1 MKKMN
6 NYINTLHKNS
16 EGFITVAKMKK
27 HWQQY
32 YFEGINDLSINLN
45 DKDVY
50 ISQNTFNNRSRRL
63 THLKELKALYID
75 IDCYK
80 VNLSKEAVKYF
91 MENDLYGQIP
101 VPNML
106 VDSGRG
112 LYYII
117 FLENTVAEDLPKWQ
131 LIEKYLYEKLK
142 DLGAD
147 NKALDATRVLRV
159 VGSTNS
165 KNNELV
171 KVIDTYDYQYTLDE
185 IIENY
190 IPEVIEDRKEKQ
202 KPLGERKK
210 GRKKKFVSLFNL
222 YNLYY
227 TRFKD
232 IKKLVEIRN
241 YEMTGYRE
249 ITLFLIRYFL
259 NVYHGDD
266 DLVMEEVIEINNS
279 FTEPLEIN
287 EVFNATRSGAIGAT
301 ESVYKYSNDKLIK
314 LLDITPSEQKEMATI
329 IGKSEKYYRNN
340 KNRRE
345 QRRNEEGLTNK
356 EAERIKNEK
365 DILELKRKKYTL
377 KQISKELNLSIS
389 YVKKISMKMSQ

>member
-1 MKKMN
+1 MN

-50 ISQNTFNNRSRRL
+50 ISQNTFNNRSRKL
-63 THLKELKALYID
+63 IHLKELKALYID

-80 VNLSKEAVKYF
+80 VNLSKEATKYF
-91 MENDLYGQIP
+91 LENDLYGQIP

-106 VDSGRG
+106 IDSGRG

-190 IPEVIEDRKEKQ
+190 IPEVNEDRKEKQ
-202 KPLGERKK
+202 KPEGVRKK

-340 KNRRE
+340 KNRRDN
-345 QRRNEEGLTNK
+345 RRDENGLTQRESSKLN
-356 EAERIKNEK
+356 NENE
-365 DILELKRKKYTL
+365 ILELKRKKYTL
-377 KQISKELNLSIS
+377 KQISKKLNLSID
-389 YVKKISMKMSQ
+389 YVKKVSRKANR

>member
-1 MKKMN
+1 MN

-32 YFEGINDLSINLN
+32 YFEGIDDLSINLN

-63 THLKELKALYID
+63 IHLKELKALYID

-80 VNLSKEAVKYF
+80 VNLSKEATKYF
-91 MENDLYGQIP
+91 LENDLYGQIP

-106 VDSGRG
+106 IDSGRG

-117 FLENTVAEDLPKWQ
+117 FLENTKVEDLPKWQ
-131 LIEKYLYEKLK
+131 LVERYLYEKLK
-142 DLGAD
+142 NLGAD

-190 IPEVIEDRKEKQ
+190 IPEVNEDRKEKQ
-202 KPLGERKK
+202 NPKGVRKK

-340 KNRRE
+340 KNRRDN
-345 QRRNEEGLTNK
+345 RRDENGLTQRESSKLN
-356 EAERIKNEK
+356 NENE
-365 DILELKRKKYTL
+365 ILELKRKKYTL
-377 KQISKELNLSIS
+377 KQISKKLNLSID
-389 YVKKISMKMSQ
+389 YVKKVSRKGNQ

>member
-1 MKKMN
+1 MN
-6 NYINTLHKNS
+6 NYINTLHKDS
-16 EGFITVAKMKK
+16 EGYITVAKMGNR
-27 HWQQY
+27 WQQY
-32 YFEGINDLSINLN
+32 YFEGINDLSINLKG
-45 DKDVY
+45 KDVY
-50 ISQNTFNNRSRRL
+50 ISQNTFNNKSRRL
-63 THLKELKALYID
+63 IHLKELKALYID

-80 VNLSKEAVKYF
+80 MNLSKEAVKYF

-106 VDSGRG
+106 IDSGRG

-117 FLENTVAEDLPKWQ
+117 FLENTMAEELPKWQ
-131 LIEKYLYEKLK
+131 LVEKYLYEKLK

-159 VGSTNS
+159 TGTVNS
-165 KNNELV
+165 KNNSIV

-190 IPEVIEDRKEKQ
+190 IPEIIEDRKEKQ
-202 KPLGERKK
+202 KPKGVRKK
-210 GRKKKFVSLFNL
+210 GRKKKFVSLFTL
-222 YNLYY
+222 YKLYY

-241 YEMTGYRE
+241 YEMNGYRE
-249 ITLFLIRYFL
+249 VTLFLLRYFM

-266 DLVMEEVIEINNS
+266 DLVMEEILEINNS
-279 FTEPLEIN
+279 FTEPLEKD
-287 EVFNATRSGAIGAT
+287 EVFKATLSGATRAT
-301 ESVYKYSNDKLIK
+301 ENVYKYSNDKLIK
-314 LLDITPSEQKEMATI
+314 LLDITPSEQKQMATI
-329 IGKSEKYYRNN
+329 ISKSEKYYRNN
-340 KNRRE
+340 KSRRDN
-345 QRRNEEGLTNK
+345 RRNEEGLTNK

>member
-1 MKKMN
+1 MN
-6 NYINTLHKNS
+6 SYVNTLHKDS
-16 EGFITVAKMKK
+16 EGYITVAKMGSR
-27 HWQQY
+27 WQQY
-32 YFEGINDLSINLN
+32 YFEGINDLSINLKG
-45 DKDVY
+45 KDVY
-50 ISQNTFNNRSRRL
+50 ISQNTFNNKSRRL
-63 THLKELKALYID
+63 IHLKELKALYID

-80 VNLSKEAVKYF
+80 VNLSKDAVKYF
-91 MENDLYGQIP
+91 LENDLYGQIP
-101 VPNML
+101 IPNML
-106 VDSGRG
+106 IDSGRG

-117 FLENTVAEDLPKWQ
+117 FLENTGAEELPKWQ
-131 LIEKYLYEKLK
+131 LVERYLYEKLK

-159 VGSTNS
+159 TGTVNS

-171 KVIDTYDYQYTLDE
+171 KVIDTYDYQYTLNE

-190 IPEVIEDRKEKQ
+190 IPEIIEDRKEKQ

-249 ITLFLIRYFL
+249 VTLFLVRYFL
-259 NVYHGDD
+259 NIYHGDD

-279 FTEPLEIN
+279 FTEPLEKD
-287 EVFNATRSGAIGAT
+287 EVFKATLSGATRAT
-301 ESVYKYSNDKLIK
+301 ENVYKYSNDKLIK

-340 KNRRE
+340 KNRRDN
-345 QRRNEEGLTNK
+345 RRDENGLTQRESSKLN
-356 EAERIKNEK
+356 NENE
-365 DILELKRKKYTL
+365 ILELKRKKYTL
-377 KQISKELNLSIS
+377 KQISEKLNLSID
-389 YVKKISMKMSQ
+389 YVKKVSKRANQ

>member
-1 MKKMN
+1 MN
-6 NYINTLHKNS
+6 NYINTLHKDS
-16 EGFITVAKMKK
+16 EGYITVAKMGNR
-27 HWQQY
+27 WQQY
-32 YFEGINDLSINLN
+32 YFEGINDLSINLKG
-45 DKDVY
+45 KDVY
-50 ISQNTFNNRSRRL
+50 ISQNTFNNKSRRL
-63 THLKELKALYID
+63 IHLKELKALYID

-80 VNLSKEAVKYF
+80 MNLSKEAVKYF

-106 VDSGRG
+106 IDSGRG

-117 FLENTVAEDLPKWQ
+117 FLENTMAEELPKWQ
-131 LIEKYLYEKLK
+131 LVEKYLYEKLK

-159 VGSTNS
+159 TGTVNS
-165 KNNELV
+165 KNNSIV

-190 IPEVIEDRKEKQ
+190 IPEVNEDRKEKQ
-202 KPLGERKK
+202 KPKGVRKK

-227 TRFKD
+227 TRFMD

-266 DLVMEEVIEINNS
+266 DLVMEEVLEINNS
-279 FTEPLEIN
+279 FTEPLEKD
-287 EVFNATRSGAIGAT
+287 EVFKATLSGATRAT
-301 ESVYKYSNDKLIK
+301 ENVYKYSNDKLIK
-314 LLDITPSEQKEMATI
+314 LLDITPLEQKEMATI
-329 IGKSEKYYRNN
+329 ISKSEKYYRNN

>member
-1 MKKMN
+1 MN
-6 NYINTLHKNS
+6 NYINTLHKDS
-16 EGFITVAKMKK
+16 EGYITVAKMGNR
-27 HWQQY
+27 WQQY
-32 YFEGINDLSINLN
+32 YFEGINDLSINLKG
-45 DKDVY
+45 KDVY
-50 ISQNTFNNRSRRL
+50 ISQNTFNNKSRRL
-63 THLKELKALYID
+63 IHLKELKALYID

-80 VNLSKEAVKYF
+80 MNLSKEAVKYF

-106 VDSGRG
+106 IDSGRG

-117 FLENTVAEDLPKWQ
+117 FLENTMAEELPKWQ
-131 LIEKYLYEKLK
+131 LVEKYLYEKLK

-159 VGSTNS
+159 TGTVNS
-165 KNNELV
+165 KNNSIV

-190 IPEVIEDRKEKQ
+190 IPEIIEDRKEKQ
-202 KPLGERKK
+202 KPKGVRKK
-210 GRKKKFVSLFNL
+210 GRKKKFVSLFTL

-241 YEMTGYRE
+241 FNMTGYRE
-249 ITLFLIRYFL
+249 VTLFLIRYFL

-266 DLVMEEVIEINNS
+266 DLVMEEVLEINNS
-279 FTEPLEIN
+279 FTEPLEKD
-287 EVFNATRSGAIGAT
+287 EVFKATLSGATRAT
-301 ESVYKYSNDKLIK
+301 ENVYKYSNDKLIK
-314 LLDITPSEQKEMATI
+314 LLDITPLEQKEMATI
-329 IGKSEKYYRNN
+329 ISKSEKYYRNN

-345 QRRNEEGLTNK
+345 QRRNKEGLTK
-356 EAERIKNEK
+356 READKLKNEER
-365 DILELKRKKYTL
+365 ILELKRKKYTL
-377 KQISKELNLSIS
+377 KQISEKLNLSID
-389 YVKKISMKMSQ
+389 YVKKVSKRANQ

>member
-1 MKKMN
+1 MN
-6 NYINTLHKNS
+6 NYINTLHKDS
-16 EGFITVAKMKK
+16 EGYITVAKMGNR
-27 HWQQY
+27 WQQY
-32 YFEGINDLSINLN
+32 YFEGINDLSINLKG
-45 DKDVY
+45 KDVY
-50 ISQNTFNNRSRRL
+50 ISQNTFNNKSRRL
-63 THLKELKALYID
+63 IHLKELKALYID

-80 VNLSKEAVKYF
+80 MNLSKEAVKYF

-106 VDSGRG
+106 IDSGRG

-117 FLENTVAEDLPKWQ
+117 FLENTMAEELPKWQ
-131 LIEKYLYEKLK
+131 LVEKYLYEKLK

-159 VGSTNS
+159 TGTVNS
-165 KNNELV
+165 KNNSIV

-190 IPEVIEDRKEKQ
+190 IPEVNEDRKEKQ
-202 KPLGERKK
+202 KPKGVRKK

-227 TRFKD
+227 TRFMD

-266 DLVMEEVIEINNS
+266 DLVMEEVLEINNS
-279 FTEPLEIN
+279 FTEPLEKD
-287 EVFNATRSGAIGAT
+287 EVFKATLSGATRAT
-301 ESVYKYSNDKLIK
+301 ENVYKYSNDKLIK
-314 LLDITPSEQKEMATI
+314 LLDITPLEQKEMATI
-329 IGKSEKYYRNN
+329 ISKTEKYYRNN

>member
-1 MKKMN
+1 MN
-6 NYINTLHKNS
+6 NYINTLHKDS

-80 VNLSKEAVKYF
+80 VNLSKEATKYF
-91 MENDLYGQIP
+91 LENDLYGQIP

-106 VDSGRG
+106 IDSGRG

-117 FLENTVAEDLPKWQ
+117 FLENTKVEDLPKWQ
-131 LIEKYLYEKLK
+131 LVERYLYEKLK
-142 DLGAD
+142 NLGAD

-190 IPEVIEDRKEKQ
+190 IPEVNEDRKEKQ
-202 KPLGERKK
+202 KPKGVRKK

-287 EVFNATRSGAIGAT
+287 EVFNATRSGVIGAT
-301 ESVYKYSNDKLIK
+301 ERVYKYSNDKLIK

-329 IGKSEKYYRNN
+329 ISKSEKYYRNN

-356 EAERIKNEK
+356 EADRIKNEK

>member
-1 MKKMN
+1 MN
-6 NYINTLHKNS
+6 NYINTLHKDS
-16 EGFITVAKMKK
+16 EGYITVAKMGNR
-27 HWQQY
+27 WQQY
-32 YFEGINDLSINLN
+32 YFEGINDLSINLKG
-45 DKDVY
+45 KDVY
-50 ISQNTFNNRSRRL
+50 ISQNTFNNKSRRL
-63 THLKELKALYID
+63 IHLKELKALYID

-80 VNLSKEAVKYF
+80 MNLSKEAVKYF

-106 VDSGRG
+106 IDSGRG

-117 FLENTVAEDLPKWQ
+117 FLENTMAEELPKWQ
-131 LIEKYLYEKLK
+131 LVEKYLYEKLK

-159 VGSTNS
+159 TGTVNS
-165 KNNELV
+165 KNNSIV

-190 IPEVIEDRKEKQ
+190 IPEIIEDRKEKQ
-202 KPLGERKK
+202 KPKGVRKK
-210 GRKKKFVSLFNL
+210 GRKKKFVSLFTL
-222 YNLYY
+222 YKLYY

-249 ITLFLIRYFL
+249 VTLFLLRYFM

-266 DLVMEEVIEINNS
+266 DLVMEEILEINNS
-279 FTEPLEIN
+279 FTEPLEKD
-287 EVFNATRSGAIGAT
+287 EVFKATLSGATRAT
-301 ESVYKYSNDKLIK
+301 ENVYKYSNDKLIK
-314 LLDITPSEQKEMATI
+314 LLDITPLEQKQMATI
-329 IGKSEKYYRNN
+329 ISKSEKYYRNN

>member
-1 MKKMN
+1 MN

-106 VDSGRG
+106 IDSGRG

-117 FLENTVAEDLPKWQ
+117 FLENTKVEDLPKWQ
-131 LIEKYLYEKLK
+131 LVERYLYEKLK
-142 DLGAD
+142 KLGAD

-190 IPEVIEDRKEKQ
+190 IPEVNEDRKEKQ
-202 KPLGERKK
+202 KPKGVRKK

-287 EVFNATRSGAIGAT
+287 EVFNATRSGVIGAT

-340 KNRRE
+340 KNRRDN
-345 QRRNEEGLTNK
+345 RRDENGLTQRESSKLN
-356 EAERIKNEK
+356 NENE
-365 DILELKRKKYTL
+365 ILELKRKKYTL
-377 KQISKELNLSIS
+377 KQISEKLNLSID
-389 YVKKISMKMSQ
+389 YVKKVSRKTNL

>member
-1 MKKMN
+1 MN
-6 NYINTLHKNS
+6 NYINTLHKDS
-16 EGFITVAKMKK
+16 EGYITVAKMGNR
-27 HWQQY
+27 WQQY
-32 YFEGINDLSINLN
+32 YFEGINDLSINLKG
-45 DKDVY
+45 KDVY
-50 ISQNTFNNRSRRL
+50 ISQNTFNNKSRRL
-63 THLKELKALYID
+63 IHLKELKALYID

-80 VNLSKEAVKYF
+80 MNLSKEAVKYF

-106 VDSGRG
+106 IDSGRG

-117 FLENTVAEDLPKWQ
+117 FLENTMAEELPKWQ
-131 LIEKYLYEKLK
+131 LVEKYLYEKLK

-159 VGSTNS
+159 TGTVNS
-165 KNNELV
+165 KNNSIV

-190 IPEVIEDRKEKQ
+190 IPEIVEDRKEKQ
-202 KPLGERKK
+202 KPKGVRKK
-210 GRKKKFVSLFNL
+210 GRKKKFVSLFTL
-222 YNLYY
+222 YKLYY

-249 ITLFLIRYFL
+249 VTLFLLRYFM

-266 DLVMEEVIEINNS
+266 DLVMEEILEINNS
-279 FTEPLEIN
+279 FTEPLEKD
-287 EVFNATRSGAIGAT
+287 EVFKATISGATRAT
-301 ESVYKYSNDKLIK
+301 ENVYKYSNDKLIK
-314 LLDITPSEQKEMATI
+314 LLDITPSEQKQMATI
-329 IGKSEKYYRNN
+329 ISKTEKYYRNN
-340 KNRRE
+340 KSRRDN
-345 QRRNEEGLTNK
+345 RRNEEGLTNK

>member
-1 MKKMN
+1 MN

-340 KNRRE
+340 KNRRDN
-345 QRRNEEGLTNK
+345 RRDENGLTQRESSKLN
-356 EAERIKNEK
+356 NENE
-365 DILELKRKKYTL
+365 ILELKRKKYTL
-377 KQISKELNLSIS
+377 KQISKKLNLSID
-389 YVKKISMKMSQ
+389 YVKKVSRKANR

>member
-1 MKKMN
+1 MN
-6 NYINTLHKNS
+6 NDINTLHKNS

-80 VNLSKEAVKYF
+80 VNLSKEATKYF
-91 MENDLYGQIP
+91 LENDLYGQIP

-106 VDSGRG
+106 IDSGRG

-202 KPLGERKK
+202 NPKGVRKK

-301 ESVYKYSNDKLIK
+301 ERVYKYSNDKLIK
-314 LLDITPSEQKEMATI
+314 LLNITPSEQKEMATI

-356 EAERIKNEK
+356 EADKLKNEER
-365 DILELKRKKYTL
+365 ILELKRKKYTL

>member
-1 MKKMN
+1 MN

-340 KNRRE
+340 KNRRDN
-345 QRRNEEGLTNK
+345 RRDENGLTQRESSKLN
-356 EAERIKNEK
+356 NENE
-365 DILELKRKKYTL
+365 ILELKRKKYTL
-377 KQISKELNLSIS
+377 KQISEKLNLSID
-389 YVKKISMKMSQ
+389 YVKKVSKKTNR

>member
-1 MKKMN
+1 MN

-190 IPEVIEDRKEKQ
+190 IPEVNEDRKEKQ
-202 KPLGERKK
+202 NPKGVRKK

-287 EVFNATRSGAIGAT
+287 EVFNATRSGVIGAT

-340 KNRRE
+340 KNRRDN
-345 QRRNEEGLTNK
+345 RRDENGLTQRESSKLN
-356 EAERIKNEK
+356 NENE
-365 DILELKRKKYTL
+365 ILELKRKKYTL
-377 KQISKELNLSIS
+377 KQISEKLNLSID
-389 YVKKISMKMSQ
+389 YVKKVSRKANR

>member
-1 MKKMN
+1 MN
-6 NYINTLHKNS
+6 NYINTLHKDS
-16 EGFITVAKMKK
+16 EGYITVAKMGNR
-27 HWQQY
+27 WQQY
-32 YFEGINDLSINLN
+32 YFEGINDLSINLKG
-45 DKDVY
+45 KDVY
-50 ISQNTFNNRSRRL
+50 ISQNTFNNKSRRL
-63 THLKELKALYID
+63 IHLKELKALYID

-80 VNLSKEAVKYF
+80 MNLSKEAVKYF

-106 VDSGRG
+106 IDSGRG

-117 FLENTVAEDLPKWQ
+117 FLENTMAEELPKWQ
-131 LIEKYLYEKLK
+131 LVEKYLYEKLK

-159 VGSTNS
+159 TGTVNS
-165 KNNELV
+165 KNNSIV

-190 IPEVIEDRKEKQ
+190 IPEIIEDRKEKQ
-202 KPLGERKK
+202 KPKGVRKK
-210 GRKKKFVSLFNL
+210 GRKKKFVSLFTL

-241 YEMTGYRE
+241 FNMTGYRE
-249 ITLFLIRYFL
+249 VTLFLIRYFL

-266 DLVMEEVIEINNS
+266 DLVMEEVLEINNS
-279 FTEPLEIN
+279 FTEPLEKD
-287 EVFNATRSGAIGAT
+287 EVFKATLSGATRAT
-301 ESVYKYSNDKLIK
+301 ENVYKYSNDKLIK
-314 LLDITPSEQKEMATI
+314 LLDITPLEQKEMATI
-329 IGKSEKYYRNN
+329 ISKTEKYYRNN
-340 KNRRE
+340 KNRRDN
-345 QRRNEEGLTNK
+345 RRNEEGLTNK

>member
-1 MKKMN
+1 MN
-6 NYINTLHKNS
+6 NYINTLHKDS
-16 EGFITVAKMKK
+16 EGYITVAKMGNR
-27 HWQQY
+27 WQQY
-32 YFEGINDLSINLN
+32 YFEGINDLSINLKG
-45 DKDVY
+45 KDVY
-50 ISQNTFNNRSRRL
+50 ISQNTFNNKSRRL
-63 THLKELKALYID
+63 IHLKELKALYID

-80 VNLSKEAVKYF
+80 MNLSKEAVKYF

-106 VDSGRG
+106 IDSGRG

-117 FLENTVAEDLPKWQ
+117 FLENTMAEELPKWQ
-131 LIEKYLYEKLK
+131 LVEKYLYEKLK

-159 VGSTNS
+159 TGTVNS
-165 KNNELV
+165 KNNSIV

-190 IPEVIEDRKEKQ
+190 IPEIVEDRKEKQ
-202 KPLGERKK
+202 KPKGVRKK
-210 GRKKKFVSLFNL
+210 GRKKKFVSLFTL

-227 TRFKD
+227 TRFMD

-266 DLVMEEVIEINNS
+266 DLVMEEVLEINNS
-279 FTEPLEIN
+279 FTEPLEKD
-287 EVFNATRSGAIGAT
+287 EVFKATLSGATRAT
-301 ESVYKYSNDKLIK
+301 ENVYKYSNDKLIK
-314 LLDITPSEQKEMATI
+314 LLDITPLEQKEMATI
-329 IGKSEKYYRNN
+329 ISKTEKYYRNN
-340 KNRRE
+340 KNRRNN
-345 QRRNEEGLTNK
+345 RRNEEGLTNK

>member
-1 MKKMN
+1 MN

-165 KNNELV
+165 KNNSIV

-202 KPLGERKK
+202 KPKGIRKK

-279 FTEPLEIN
+279 FTEPLKIN

-329 IGKSEKYYRNN
+329 ISKSEKYYRNN

-356 EAERIKNEK
+356 EADKLKNEER
-365 DILELKRKKYTL
+365 ILELKRKKYTL

>member
-1 MKKMN
+1 MN
-6 NYINTLHKNS
+6 NYINTLHKDS
-16 EGFITVAKMKK
+16 EGYITVAKMGNR
-27 HWQQY
+27 WQQY
-32 YFEGINDLSINLN
+32 YFEGINDLSINLKG
-45 DKDVY
+45 KDVY
-50 ISQNTFNNRSRRL
+50 ISQNTFNNKSRRL
-63 THLKELKALYID
+63 IHLKELKALYID

-80 VNLSKEAVKYF
+80 MNLSKEAVKYF

-106 VDSGRG
+106 IDSGRG

-117 FLENTVAEDLPKWQ
+117 FLENTMAEELPKWQ
-131 LIEKYLYEKLK
+131 LVEKYLYEKLK

-159 VGSTNS
+159 TGTVNS
-165 KNNELV
+165 KNNSIV

-190 IPEVIEDRKEKQ
+190 IPEVNEDRKEKQ
-202 KPLGERKK
+202 KPKGVRKK

-266 DLVMEEVIEINNS
+266 DLVMEEVLEINNS
-279 FTEPLEIN
+279 FTEPLEKD
-287 EVFNATRSGAIGAT
+287 EVFKATISGATRAT
-301 ESVYKYSNDKLIK
+301 ENVYKYSNDKLIK
-314 LLDITPSEQKEMATI
+314 LLDITPLEQKEMATI
-329 IGKSEKYYRNN
+329 ISKSEKYYRNN

>member
-1 MKKMN
+1 MN

-340 KNRRE
+340 KNRRDN
-345 QRRNEEGLTNK
+345 RRDENGLTQRESSKLN
-356 EAERIKNEK
+356 NENE
-365 DILELKRKKYTL
+365 ILELKRKKYTL
-377 KQISKELNLSIS
+377 KQISKKLNLSID
-389 YVKKISMKMSQ
+389 YVKKVSRKGNQ

>member
-1 MKKMN
+1 MN
-6 NYINTLHKNS
+6 NYINTLHKDS
-16 EGFITVAKMKK
+16 EGYITVAKMGNR
-27 HWQQY
+27 WQQY
-32 YFEGINDLSINLN
+32 YFEGINDLSINLKG
-45 DKDVY
+45 KDVY
-50 ISQNTFNNRSRRL
+50 ISQNTFNNKSRRL
-63 THLKELKALYID
+63 IHLKELKALYID

-80 VNLSKEAVKYF
+80 MNLSKEAVKYF

-106 VDSGRG
+106 IDSGRG

-117 FLENTVAEDLPKWQ
+117 FLENTMAEELPKWQ
-131 LIEKYLYEKLK
+131 LVEKYLYEKLK

-159 VGSTNS
+159 TGTVNS
-165 KNNELV
+165 KNNSIV

-190 IPEVIEDRKEKQ
+190 IPEVNEDRKEKQ
-202 KPLGERKK
+202 KPKGVRKK

-227 TRFKD
+227 TRFMD

-266 DLVMEEVIEINNS
+266 DLVMEEVLEINNS
-279 FTEPLEIN
+279 FTEPLEKD
-287 EVFNATRSGAIGAT
+287 EVFKATISGATRAT
-301 ESVYKYSNDKLIK
+301 KNVYKYSNDKLIK
-314 LLDITPSEQKEMATI
+314 LLDITPLEQKEMATI
-329 IGKSEKYYRNN
+329 ISKTEKYYRNN
-340 KNRRE
+340 KNRRNN
-345 QRRNEEGLTNK
+345 RRNEEGLTNK

>member
-1 MKKMN
+1 MN

-32 YFEGINDLSINLN
+32 YFEGINDLSINLKG
-45 DKDVY
+45 KDVY

-80 VNLSKEAVKYF
+80 VNLSKEATKYF
-91 MENDLYGQIP
+91 LENDLYGQIP

-106 VDSGRG
+106 IDSGRG

-202 KPLGERKK
+202 NPKGVRKK

-356 EAERIKNEK
+356 EADKLKNEER
-365 DILELKRKKYTL
+365 ILELKRKKYTL

>member
-1 MKKMN
+1 MN

-32 YFEGINDLSINLN
+32 YFEGIDDLSINLN

-63 THLKELKALYID
+63 IHLKELKALYID

-80 VNLSKEAVKYF
+80 VNLSKEATKYF
-91 MENDLYGQIP
+91 LENDLYGQIP

-106 VDSGRG
+106 IDSGRG

-117 FLENTVAEDLPKWQ
+117 FLENTKVEDLPKWQ
-131 LIEKYLYEKLK
+131 LVERYLYEKLK
-142 DLGAD
+142 NLGAD

-190 IPEVIEDRKEKQ
+190 IPEVNEDRKEKQ
-202 KPLGERKK
+202 KPKGVKKK

-356 EAERIKNEK
+356 EADKLKNEER
-365 DILELKRKKYTL
+365 ILELKRKKYTL

>member
-1 MKKMN
+1 MN
-6 NYINTLHKNS
+6 NYINTLHKDS
-16 EGFITVAKMKK
+16 EGYITVAKMGS

-32 YFEGINDLSINLN
+32 YFEGINDLSINLKG
-45 DKDVY
+45 KDVY
-50 ISQNTFNNRSRRL
+50 ISQNTFNNKSRRL
-63 THLKELKALYID
+63 IHLKELKALYID

-80 VNLSKEAVKYF
+80 MNLSKEAVKYF

-106 VDSGRG
+106 IDSGRG

-117 FLENTVAEDLPKWQ
+117 FLENTMAEELPKWQ
-131 LIEKYLYEKLK
+131 LVEKYLYEKLK

-159 VGSTNS
+159 TGTVNS
-165 KNNELV
+165 KNNSIV

-190 IPEVIEDRKEKQ
+190 IPEIVKDRKEKQ
-202 KPLGERKK
+202 KPKGVRKK

-340 KNRRE
+340 KNRRDN
-345 QRRNEEGLTNK
+345 RRDENGLTQRESSKLN
-356 EAERIKNEK
+356 NENE
-365 DILELKRKKYTL
+365 ILELKRKKYTL
-377 KQISKELNLSIS
+377 KQISEKLNLSID
-389 YVKKISMKMSQ
+389 YVKKVSRKANR

>member
-1 MKKMN
+1 MN

-202 KPLGERKK
+202 KPKGIRKK

-287 EVFNATRSGAIGAT
+287 EVFNATRSGVIGAT

-340 KNRRE
+340 KNRRDN
-345 QRRNEEGLTNK
+345 RRDENGLTQRESSKLN
-356 EAERIKNEK
+356 NENE
-365 DILELKRKKYTL
+365 ILELKRKKYTL
-377 KQISKELNLSIS
+377 KQISEKLNLSID
-389 YVKKISMKMSQ
+389 YVKKVSRKANR

>member
-1 MKKMN
+1 MN

-32 YFEGINDLSINLN
+32 YFEGIDDLSINLN

-106 VDSGRG
+106 IDSGRG

-117 FLENTVAEDLPKWQ
+117 FLENTKVEDLPKWQ
-131 LIEKYLYEKLK
+131 LVERYLYEKLK
-142 DLGAD
+142 NLGAD

-171 KVIDTYDYQYTLDE
+171 KVIDAYDYQYTLDE

-190 IPEVIEDRKEKQ
+190 IPEVNEDRKEKQ
-202 KPLGERKK
+202 KPKGVRKK

-266 DLVMEEVIEINNS
+266 DLVMEEVLEINNS

-301 ESVYKYSNDKLIK
+301 ERVYKYSNDKLIK
-314 LLDITPSEQKEMATI
+314 LLNITPSEQKEMATI

-356 EAERIKNEK
+356 EADKLKNEER
-365 DILELKRKKYTL
+365 ILELKRKKYTL

>member
-1 MKKMN
+1 MN
-6 NYINTLHKNS
+6 NYINTLHKDS
-16 EGFITVAKMKK
+16 EGYITVAKMGNR
-27 HWQQY
+27 WQQY
-32 YFEGINDLSINLN
+32 YFEGINDLSINLKG
-45 DKDVY
+45 KDVY
-50 ISQNTFNNRSRRL
+50 ISQNTFNNKSRRL
-63 THLKELKALYID
+63 IHLKELKALYID

-80 VNLSKEAVKYF
+80 MNLSKEAVKYF

-106 VDSGRG
+106 IDSGRG

-117 FLENTVAEDLPKWQ
+117 FLENTMAEELPKWQ
-131 LIEKYLYEKLK
+131 LVEKYLYEKLK

-159 VGSTNS
+159 TGTVNS
-165 KNNELV
+165 KNNSIV

-190 IPEVIEDRKEKQ
+190 IPEVNEDRKEKQ
-202 KPLGERKK
+202 KPKGVRKK

-227 TRFKD
+227 TRFMD

-249 ITLFLIRYFL
+249 VTLFLLRYFM
-259 NVYHGDD
+259 NVYHNCDD
-266 DLVMEEVIEINNS
+266 DLVMEEILEINNS
-279 FTEPLEIN
+279 FTEPLEKD
-287 EVFNATRSGAIGAT
+287 EVFKATLSGATRAT
-301 ESVYKYSNDKLIK
+301 ENVYKYSNDKLIK
-314 LLDITPSEQKEMATI
+314 LLDITPLEQKQMATI
-329 IGKSEKYYRNN
+329 ISKSEKYYRNN

-345 QRRNEEGLTNK
+345 QRRNKEGLTK
-356 EAERIKNEK
+356 READKLKNEER
-365 DILELKRKKYTL
+365 ILELKRKKYTL
-377 KQISKELNLSIS
+377 KQISEKLNLSID
-389 YVKKISMKMSQ
+389 YVKKISKKRSQ

>member
-1 MKKMN
+1 MN
-6 NYINTLHKNS
+6 NYINTLHKDS
-16 EGFITVAKMKK
+16 EGYITVAKMGNR
-27 HWQQY
+27 WQQY
-32 YFEGINDLSINLN
+32 YFEGINDLTINLKG
-45 DKDVY
+45 KDVY
-50 ISQNTFNNRSRRL
+50 ISQNTFNNKSRRL
-63 THLKELKALYID
+63 IHLKELKALYID

-80 VNLSKEAVKYF
+80 MNLSKEAVKYF

-106 VDSGRG
+106 IDSGRG

-117 FLENTVAEDLPKWQ
+117 FLENTMAEELPKWQ
-131 LIEKYLYEKLK
+131 LVEKYLYEKLK

-159 VGSTNS
+159 TGTVNS
-165 KNNELV
+165 KNNSIV

-190 IPEVIEDRKEKQ
+190 IPEIIEDRKEKQ
-202 KPLGERKK
+202 KPKGVRKK
-210 GRKKKFVSLFNL
+210 GRKKKFVSLFTL
-222 YNLYY
+222 YKLYY

-249 ITLFLIRYFL
+249 VTLFLLRYFM

-266 DLVMEEVIEINNS
+266 DLVMEEILEINNS
-279 FTEPLEIN
+279 FTEPLEKD
-287 EVFNATRSGAIGAT
+287 EVFKATLSGATRAT
-301 ESVYKYSNDKLIK
+301 ENVYKYSNDKLIK
-314 LLDITPSEQKEMATI
+314 LLDITPLEQKQMATI
-329 IGKSEKYYRNN
+329 ISKTEKYYRNN
-340 KNRRE
+340 KNRRNN
-345 QRRNEEGLTNK
+345 RRNEEGLTNK

>member
-1 MKKMN
+1 MN
-6 NYINTLHKNS
+6 NYINTLHKDS
-16 EGFITVAKMKK
+16 EGYITVAKMGNR
-27 HWQQY
+27 WQQY
-32 YFEGINDLSINLN
+32 YFEGINDLSINLKG
-45 DKDVY
+45 KDVY
-50 ISQNTFNNRSRRL
+50 ISQNTFNNKSRRL
-63 THLKELKALYID
+63 IHLKELKALYID

-80 VNLSKEAVKYF
+80 MNLSKEAVKYF

-106 VDSGRG
+106 IDSGRG

-117 FLENTVAEDLPKWQ
+117 FLENTMAEELPKWQ
-131 LIEKYLYEKLK
+131 LVEKYLYEKLK

-159 VGSTNS
+159 TGTVNS
-165 KNNELV
+165 KNNSIV

-190 IPEVIEDRKEKQ
+190 IPEIIEDRKEKQ
-202 KPLGERKK
+202 KPKGVRKK
-210 GRKKKFVSLFNL
+210 GRKKKFVSLFTL
-222 YNLYY
+222 YKLYY

-249 ITLFLIRYFL
+249 VTLFLLRYFM

-266 DLVMEEVIEINNS
+266 DLVMEEILEINNS
-279 FTEPLEIN
+279 FTEPLEKD
-287 EVFNATRSGAIGAT
+287 EVFKATLSGATRAT
-301 ESVYKYSNDKLIK
+301 ENVYKYSNDKLIK
-314 LLDITPSEQKEMATI
+314 LLDITPLEQKEMATI
-329 IGKSEKYYRNN
+329 ISKTEKYYRNN
-340 KNRRE
+340 KNRRNN
-345 QRRNEEGLTNK
+345 RRNEEGLTNK

>member
-1 MKKMN
+1 MN

-80 VNLSKEAVKYF
+80 VNLSKEATKYF
-91 MENDLYGQIP
+91 LENDLYGQIP

-106 VDSGRG
+106 IDSGRG

-117 FLENTVAEDLPKWQ
+117 FLENTKVEDLPKWQ
-131 LIEKYLYEKLK
+131 LVERYLYEKLK
-142 DLGAD
+142 NLGAD

-190 IPEVIEDRKEKQ
+190 IPEVNEDRKEKQ
-202 KPLGERKK
+202 KPKGVRKK

-340 KNRRE
+340 KNRRDN
-345 QRRNEEGLTNK
+345 RRDENGLTQRESSKLN
-356 EAERIKNEK
+356 NENE
-365 DILELKRKKYTL
+365 ILELKRKKYTL
-377 KQISKELNLSIS
+377 KQISEKLNLSID
-389 YVKKISMKMSQ
+389 YVKKVSRKANR

>member
-1 MKKMN
+1 MN
-6 NYINTLHKNS
+6 SYVNTLHKDS
-16 EGFITVAKMKK
+16 EGYITVAKMGSR
-27 HWQQY
+27 WQQY
-32 YFEGINDLSINLN
+32 YFEGINDLSINLKG
-45 DKDVY
+45 KDVY
-50 ISQNTFNNRSRRL
+50 ISQNTFNNKSRRL
-63 THLKELKALYID
+63 IHLKELKALYID

-80 VNLSKEAVKYF
+80 MNLSKEAVKYF

-106 VDSGRG
+106 IDSGRG

-117 FLENTVAEDLPKWQ
+117 FLENTMAEELPKWQ
-131 LIEKYLYEKLK
+131 LVERYLYEKLK

-159 VGSTNS
+159 TGTVNS
-165 KNNELV
+165 KNNSIV
-171 KVIDTYDYQYTLDE
+171 KVIDTYDYQYTLNE

-190 IPEVIEDRKEKQ
+190 IPEIIEDRKEKQ

-210 GRKKKFVSLFNL
+210 GRKKKFVSLFTL
-222 YNLYY
+222 YKLYY

-249 ITLFLIRYFL
+249 VTLFLLRYFM

-266 DLVMEEVIEINNS
+266 DLVMEEILEINNS
-279 FTEPLEIN
+279 FTEPLEKD
-287 EVFNATRSGAIGAT
+287 EVFKATLSGATRAT
-301 ESVYKYSNDKLIK
+301 ENVYKYSNDKLIK
-314 LLDITPSEQKEMATI
+314 LLDITPLEQKQMATI
-329 IGKSEKYYRNN
+329 ISKSEKYYRNN
-340 KNRRE
+340 KKRRE
-345 QRRNEEGLTNK
+345 QRRNKEGLTNK

>member
-1 MKKMN
+1 MN
-6 NYINTLHKNS
+6 SYVNTLHKDS
-16 EGFITVAKMKK
+16 EGYITVAKMGSR
-27 HWQQY
+27 WQQY
-32 YFEGINDLSINLN
+32 YFEGINDLSINLKG
-45 DKDVY
+45 KDVY
-50 ISQNTFNNRSRRL
+50 ISQNTFNNKSRRL
-63 THLKELKALYID
+63 IHLKELKALYID

-80 VNLSKEAVKYF
+80 VNLSKDAVKYF
-91 MENDLYGQIP
+91 LENDLYGQIP
-101 VPNML
+101 IPNML
-106 VDSGRG
+106 IDSGRG

-117 FLENTVAEDLPKWQ
+117 FLENTGAEELPKWQ
-131 LIEKYLYEKLK
+131 LVERYLYEKLK

-159 VGSTNS
+159 TGTVNS

-171 KVIDTYDYQYTLDE
+171 KVIDTYDYQYTLNE

-190 IPEVIEDRKEKQ
+190 IPEIVEDRKEKQ

-210 GRKKKFVSLFNL
+210 GRKKKFVSLFTL
-222 YNLYY
+222 YKLYY

-249 ITLFLIRYFL
+249 VTLFLLRYFM

-266 DLVMEEVIEINNS
+266 DLVMEEILEINNS
-279 FTEPLEIN
+279 FTEPLEKD
-287 EVFNATRSGAIGAT
+287 EVFKATLSGATRAT
-301 ESVYKYSNDKLIK
+301 ENVYKYSNDKLIK
-314 LLDITPSEQKEMATI
+314 LLDITPLEQKQMATI

-345 QRRNEEGLTNK
+345 QRRNKEGLTNK

>member
-1 MKKMN
+1 MN
-6 NYINTLHKNS
+6 NYINTLHKDS
-16 EGFITVAKMKK
+16 EGYITVAKMGNR
-27 HWQQY
+27 WQQY
-32 YFEGINDLSINLN
+32 YFEGINDLSINLKG
-45 DKDVY
+45 KDVY
-50 ISQNTFNNRSRRL
+50 ISQNTFNNKSRRL
-63 THLKELKALYID
+63 IHLKELKALYID

-80 VNLSKEAVKYF
+80 MNLSKEAVKYF

-106 VDSGRG
+106 IDSGRG

-117 FLENTVAEDLPKWQ
+117 FLENTMAEELPKWQ
-131 LIEKYLYEKLK
+131 LVEKYLYEKLK

-159 VGSTNS
+159 TGTVNS
-165 KNNELV
+165 KNNSIV

-190 IPEVIEDRKEKQ
+190 IPEIIEDRKEKQ
-202 KPLGERKK
+202 KPKGVRKK
-210 GRKKKFVSLFNL
+210 GRKKKFVSLFTL
-222 YNLYY
+222 YKLYY

-249 ITLFLIRYFL
+249 VTLFLLRYFM

-266 DLVMEEVIEINNS
+266 DLVMEEILEINNS
-279 FTEPLEIN
+279 FTEPLEKD
-287 EVFNATRSGAIGAT
+287 EVFKATLSGATRAT
-301 ESVYKYSNDKLIK
+301 ENVYKYSNDKLIK
-314 LLDITPSEQKEMATI
+314 LLDITPSEQKQMATI
-329 IGKSEKYYRNN
+329 ISKSEKYYRNN
-340 KNRRE
+340 KSRRDNRR
-345 QRRNEEGLTNK
+345 NKEGLTNK

>member
-1 MKKMN
+1 MN

-63 THLKELKALYID
+63 IHLKELKALYID

-80 VNLSKEAVKYF
+80 VNLSKEATKYF
-91 MENDLYGQIP
+91 LENDLYGQIP

-106 VDSGRG
+106 IDSGRG

-190 IPEVIEDRKEKQ
+190 IPEVNEDRKEKQ
-202 KPLGERKK
+202 NPKGVRKK

-356 EAERIKNEK
+356 EADKLKNEEK
-365 DILELKRKKYTL
+365 ILELKRKKYTL

>member
-1 MKKMN
+1 MN

-106 VDSGRG
+106 IDSGRG

-117 FLENTVAEDLPKWQ
+117 FLENTKVEDLPKWQ
-131 LIEKYLYEKLK
+131 LVERYLYEKLK
-142 DLGAD
+142 KLGAD

-190 IPEVIEDRKEKQ
+190 IPEVNEDRKEKQ

-356 EAERIKNEK
+356 EADKLKNEERV
-365 DILELKRKKYTL
+365 LELKRKKYTL

>member
-1 MKKMN
+1 MN
-6 NYINTLHKNS
+6 NYINTLHKDS
-16 EGFITVAKMKK
+16 QGYITIAKMGRN
-27 HWQQY
+27 WQQY
-32 YFEGINDLSINLN
+32 YFEGINDLSINLKG
-45 DKDVY
+45 KDVY
-50 ISQNTFNNRSRRL
+50 ISQNTFNNKSRRL
-63 THLKELKALYID
+63 IHLKELKALYID

-80 VNLSKEAVKYF
+80 MNLSKEAVKYF

-106 VDSGRG
+106 IDSGRG

-117 FLENTVAEDLPKWQ
+117 FLENTMAEELPKWQ
-131 LIEKYLYEKLK
+131 LVEKYLYEKLK

-159 VGSTNS
+159 TGTVNS
-165 KNNELV
+165 KNNSIV

-190 IPEVIEDRKEKQ
+190 IPEIIEDRKEKQ
-202 KPLGERKK
+202 KPKGVRKK
-210 GRKKKFVSLFNL
+210 GRKKKFVSLFTL
-222 YNLYY
+222 YKLYY

-249 ITLFLIRYFL
+249 VTLFLLRYFM

-266 DLVMEEVIEINNS
+266 DLVMEEILEINNS
-279 FTEPLEIN
+279 FTEPLEKD
-287 EVFNATRSGAIGAT
+287 EVFKATLSGATRAT
-301 ESVYKYSNDKLIK
+301 ENVYKYSNDKLIK
-314 LLDITPSEQKEMATI
+314 LLDITPLEQKEMATI
-329 IGKSEKYYRNN
+329 ISKTEKYYRNN
-340 KNRRE
+340 KNRRNN
-345 QRRNEEGLTNK
+345 RRNEEGLTNK